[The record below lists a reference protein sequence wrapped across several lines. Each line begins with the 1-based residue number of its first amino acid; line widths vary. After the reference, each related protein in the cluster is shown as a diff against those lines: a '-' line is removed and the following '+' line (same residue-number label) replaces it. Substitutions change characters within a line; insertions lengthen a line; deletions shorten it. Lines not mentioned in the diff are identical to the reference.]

1 MGKPPLSA
9 VYFVRTPEVDE
20 FLEEFIRVRS
30 WHILENMG
38 TSQSTGKDTSLVPRR
53 RNVDTNSDD
62 KDEVLVDDMLDV
74 AKEMSHGSSI
84 HLDAFISLVVN
95 HNEFIDVLTNEEYDA
110 IKPKRFKLYEIMKNT
125 SITDRKIPKPRES
138 TDLQSVLR
146 EAEER
151 RYQRLVSNVQ
161 SKFKSTKS
169 EVSAYKPPIIDSILQ
184 RRRERHFRRDTN
196 VHRRVLGSRRCWGE
210 GQYDESHY
218 RDCMRLRCLD
228 SRHDT
233 LLDEELVIKRY
244 IRSGLQVF
252 PHINSEERKF

>member
-169 EVSAYKPPIIDSILQ
+169 EVSAYKPPIIGGANAIFGVILT
-184 RRRERHFRRDTN
+184 FIGGYSVAGVVGVKDNMMKAIIATVCASAALIVDTI
-196 VHRRVLGSRRCWGE
+196 LFL
-210 GQYDESHY
+210 
-218 RDCMRLRCLD
+218 MR
-228 SRHDT
+228 S
-233 LLDEELVIKRY
+233 
-244 IRSGLQVF
+244 
-252 PHINSEERKF
+252 

>member
-62 KDEVLVDDMLDV
+62 KDEVLEDDMLDV

-169 EVSAYKPPIIDSILQ
+169 EVSAYKPSIIGGGNAIFGVILT
-184 RRRERHFRRDTN
+184 FIGGYSVAGVVGVKDNMMKAIIATVCASAALIVDTI
-196 VHRRVLGSRRCWGE
+196 LFLMKS
-210 GQYDESHY
+210 
-218 RDCMRLRCLD
+218 
-228 SRHDT
+228 
-233 LLDEELVIKRY
+233 
-244 IRSGLQVF
+244 
-252 PHINSEERKF
+252 